1 MRSVSRRVDDYI
13 DKLPEWQQRICQ
25 EGARTRCDRPGRSV
39 VNGDRSETGL
49 LPSGCQG
56 ESQYADVHDDSFEDL
71 VDEAVARIPEPFQSA
86 ALRTVAIVVEDEPTA
101 SQLAAAGA
109 RRLFGLYQGVPRTA
123 WGADAAMVASK
134 ITIFRGP
141 LRRAHPTPAALA
153 TAVDDVI
160 RHEIA
165 HHLGIDDQRLIALR
179 RRR

>member
-1 MRSVSRRVDDYI
+1 M
-13 DKLPEWQQRICQ
+13 PF
-25 EGARTRCDRPGRSV
+25 ARTSGAQPPGHTRLLRLARQDRCVGRLFSSPLIQL
-39 VNGDRSETGL
+39 RT
-49 LPSGCQG
+49 GCQG
-56 ESQYADVHDDSFEDL
+56 ESQRADVDDDSFEDL

-101 SQLAAAGA
+101 SQLASAGA
-109 RRLFGLYQGVPRTA
+109 RGLFGLYQGVPRTA

-179 RRR
+179 RQG

>member
-1 MRSVSRRVDDYI
+1 VPGGRLREDS
-13 DKLPEWQQRICQ
+13 
-25 EGARTRCDRPGRSV
+25 GARPPGHTRLLGLARHDRCVGRLSSSPV
-39 VNGDRSETGL
+39 IRWRT
-49 LPSGCQG
+49 GCQG